1 MFLGDKSLR
10 KKLTLSVWIATIAII
25 PLGIPAIL
33 IYEPDFRWD
42 WFSYLFLC
50 LHGAIILSTYH
61 ATILAYDFLNEQ
73 FFSLMDN
80 EHKDKIFKIWKV
92 LLWISIVG
100 TPIFYG
106 LVALSDWGKFT
117 QNPKLVMGTPM
128 DDNNYGSLFSFGP
141 WGWTIFALFAYASI
155 LSQNFS
161 IGLLLVFWSIFW
173 YKEKKTAAE
182 KEAWKELEWLYLAN
196 LVWLV
201 LFTLPYSF
209 SNGKIQMID
218 YTLVMTIPT
227 VIFALFNIFIHEL
240 DFKHQPQSIQEPIQD
255 IVSYR
260 RNQFE
265 TIKRMKLLKTMTIF
279 GAIVTF
285 TAILFRYLETDNNM
299 LTNPI
304 AIAVTWIVPLSLSF
318 ADLKSAK
325 IEERSLA
332 QEMRLFKGQPIQ
344 QIIDVIMQQTEH
356 KHMENETGKQETL
369 ETEQKSKLPNEPL
382 QEAISTKEWT
392 DTKDTPDTLKE
403 ENKQENDTTETQ
415 QEKPTEKPEGENDTT
430 EIQEEKPT
438 EKPEKG
444 KETTETQQGDI
455 LPKTFKPDQ
464 NIIHIVLKMNFDEL
478 FVLHYIVLHSQDQAI
493 PIVELVRIYPN
504 SERRLRDA
512 IDDLTEKGHL
522 VKIPI
527 LGQMNRRAVR
537 PTESGLQIAY
547 HFQYISNGLKQRS
560 QGLDT

>member
-1 MFLGDKSLR
+1 
-10 KKLTLSVWIATIAII
+10 
-25 PLGIPAIL
+25 
-33 IYEPDFRWD
+33 
-42 WFSYLFLC
+42 
-50 LHGAIILSTYH
+50 
-61 ATILAYDFLNEQ
+61 
-73 FFSLMDN
+73 
-80 EHKDKIFKIWKV
+80 
-92 LLWISIVG
+92 
-100 TPIFYG
+100 
-106 LVALSDWGKFT
+106 
-117 QNPKLVMGTPM
+117 
-128 DDNNYGSLFSFGP
+128 
-141 WGWTIFALFAYASI
+141 
-155 LSQNFS
+155 
-161 IGLLLVFWSIFW
+161 
-173 YKEKKTAAE
+173 
-182 KEAWKELEWLYLAN
+182 
-196 LVWLV
+196 
-201 LFTLPYSF
+201 
-209 SNGKIQMID
+209 
-218 YTLVMTIPT
+218 
-227 VIFALFNIFIHEL
+227 
-240 DFKHQPQSIQEPIQD
+240 
-255 IVSYR
+255 
-260 RNQFE
+260 
-265 TIKRMKLLKTMTIF
+265 
-279 GAIVTF
+279 
-285 TAILFRYLETDNNM
+285 
-299 LTNPI
+299 
-304 AIAVTWIVPLSLSF
+304 
-318 ADLKSAK
+318 
-325 IEERSLA
+325 
-332 QEMRLFKGQPIQ
+332 
-344 QIIDVIMQQTEH
+344 
-356 KHMENETGKQETL
+356 MENETGKQEIL

-560 QGLDT
+560 